1 MRIAVNGTQINYDV
15 SGPAGAPVIV
25 MSHSLASSRVM
36 WDPQLPELSGKYRVV
51 RFDTRGHG
59 LSGVPSG
66 AYTVDQLGDDA
77 LALMDALKIAK
88 AHWIGLSMGGVIG
101 QNIALRR
108 PERLASLA
116 LCNTLAR
123 VAAEA
128 RPVWAGRIAMAEA
141 EGVAPMVDTTMQRW
155 FTQPYLQ
162 KNTPELQTIRAEFLN
177 TPRGGYVGCCHAL
190 STLDYLDR
198 LTAVKTP
205 TLVIVGRQDMGTP
218 VAMSEAIAAKIAGSK
233 LVVVEN
239 AAHLGNVEQPEIY
252 TRELLGL
259 IQRAGG

>member
-15 SGPAGAPVIV
+15 SGPPGGPAIV
-25 MSHSLASSRVM
+25 MGHSLASSRVM
-36 WDPQLPELSGKYRVV
+36 WDPQLSALSGKYRVM

-59 LSGVPSG
+59 LSAVPSG
-66 AYTVDQLGDDA
+66 AYTVDQLADDA
-77 LALMDALKIAK
+77 LALMDALGIAK
-88 AHWIGLSMGGVIG
+88 AHWIGLSMGGVLG

-108 PERLASLA
+108 PERLLSLA

-123 VAAEA
+123 VAPEA
-128 RPVWAGRIAMAEA
+128 RAVWTGRIATAEA
-141 EGVAPMVDTTMQRW
+141 EGVGPMADTTMQRW

-162 KNTPELQTIRAEFLN
+162 KNPPELQTIRAEYLN

-198 LTAVKTP
+198 LTAVKAP

-218 VAMSEAIAAKIAGSK
+218 VAMSEAIAGKIPGAK

-239 AAHLGNVEQPEIY
+239 AAHLGNIEQPEIY
-252 TRELLGL
+252 TRELLAL